1 MVINGRF
8 CVMIP
13 AIPKFSVKPGYRPQA
28 EDTSIETDLL
38 TFHLLRQR
46 TATERL
52 RMSASLT
59 RSARKLSLSS
69 LRQHFG
75 HLSPTQFAQK
85 IALAWLQE
93 YCPPNFIPTGE
104 SSMWIQDSVSLATK
118 LHPIF
123 EELGIAYYI
132 TGGVAAISYGEPR
145 TTQDLDLVMAIS
157 PLDIERLSE
166 ALSQAGF
173 YVPGVDDLKSGRMT
187 TLQITDMES
196 ISRADL
202 MVAGTDQFELL
213 KFQRRRVIEFEDTA
227 LYFASPEDLI
237 LTKLQWRQRSGS
249 EKQWRDVLGVL
260 KVQRECLDFGYLT
273 QGAGQLGLA
282 EELNQAL
289 GEAGI

>member
-1 MVINGRF
+1 M
-8 CVMIP
+8 P
-13 AIPKFSVKPGYRPQA
+13 AQFSIKPGYRPQA

-46 TATERL
+46 TATARL
-52 RMSASLT
+52 KMAASLT

-69 LRQHFG
+69 LSQHFG

-93 YCPPNFIPTGE
+93 YCPANFMPIGE
-104 SSMWIQDSVSLATK
+104 SAMWIQDSVSLATK
-118 LHPIF
+118 LHAIF

-132 TGGVAAISYGEPR
+132 TDGVAAIAYGEPR

-166 ALSQAGF
+166 ELSQVGF
-173 YVPGVDDLKSGRMT
+173 YVPGVDDLQSGRMA

-213 KFQRRRVIEFEDTA
+213 KFQRRRVIEFEGTA

-237 LTKLQWRQRSGS
+237 LTASPGS
-249 EKQWRDVLGVL
+249 PPL
-260 KVQRECLDFGYLT
+260 
-273 QGAGQLGLA
+273 
-282 EELNQAL
+282 
-289 GEAGI
+289 

>member
-1 MVINGRF
+1 
-8 CVMIP
+8 MI
-13 AIPKFSVKPGYRPQA
+13 KPGYRPQA
-28 EDTSIETDLL
+28 EDTTVETDLL
-38 TFHLLRQR
+38 MFRLLRQR
-46 TATERL
+46 TATARL
-52 RMSASLT
+52 KMAASLT

-75 HLSPTQFAQK
+75 HLSPTQFTQK

-93 YCPPNFIPTGE
+93 YCPPNFIPTEE
-104 SSMWIQDSVSLATK
+104 SEMWIQDSVSLATK

-132 TGGVAAISYGEPR
+132 TGRVAAIAYGEPR

-166 ALSQAGF
+166 ALSQVGF
-173 YVPGVDDLKSGRMT
+173 YVPSVDDLKSGRMT

-202 MVAGTDQFELL
+202 MIAGTDQFELL
-213 KFQRRRVIEFEDTA
+213 KFERRRVIEFEGTA

-237 LTKLQWRQRSGS
+237 LNKLWWRKCSGS

-260 KVQRECLDFGYLT
+260 KVQAECLDFDYLA
-273 QGAGQLGLA
+273 QGAGQLGIA
-282 EELNQAL
+282 DELSQAL
-289 GEAGI
+289 SEAGI

>member
-1 MVINGRF
+1 
-8 CVMIP
+8 MIQ

-28 EDTSIETDLL
+28 EDTSVENDLL
-38 TFHLLRQR
+38 MFHLLQQR
-46 TATERL
+46 TPGERL
-52 RMSASLT
+52 RMAASLT

-69 LRQHFG
+69 LRQQFL

-93 YCPPNFIPTGE
+93 YCPPNYIPTGE
-104 SSMWIQDSVSLATK
+104 SPMWIQDSVSLAVK

-123 EELGIAYYI
+123 EELGISYYI

-157 PLDIERLSE
+157 PLDIDRLTD
-166 ALSQAGF
+166 ALCQAGF
-173 YVPGVDDLKSGRMT
+173 YVPGVDDVKSGRMR

-202 MVAGTDQFELL
+202 VVAGTDEFERL
-213 KFQRRRVIEFEDTA
+213 KFERRRVIEFEGTA
-227 LYFASPEDLI
+227 LYFASPEDVI
-237 LTKLQWRQRSGS
+237 LNKLRWRQRSGS

-260 KVQRECLDFGYLT
+260 KVQAENLDFDYLT
-273 QGAGQLGLA
+273 QWAEQLGVEAALS
-282 EELNQAL
+282 QAL
-289 GEAGI
+289 TEAGI

>member
-1 MVINGRF
+1 
-8 CVMIP
+8 MIQ

-28 EDTSIETDLL
+28 EDTSVETDLL

-46 TATERL
+46 APDERL
-52 RMSASLT
+52 RMAASLT

-69 LRQHFG
+69 LRQQFL

-93 YCPPNFIPTGE
+93 YCPPNYIPSGE
-104 SSMWIQDSVSLATK
+104 SPMWIQDSVQLAVK

-123 EELGIAYYI
+123 EQLGISYYI

-157 PLDIERLSE
+157 PLDIDRLTN
-166 ALSQAGF
+166 ALTLSGF
-173 YVPGVDDLKSGRMT
+173 YVPGVDDVKSGRMR

-202 MVAGTDQFELL
+202 MVAGTDEFERL
-213 KFQRRRVIEFEDTA
+213 KFERRRVIEFEGTA
-227 LYFASPEDLI
+227 LYFASPEDVI
-237 LTKLQWRQRSGS
+237 LNKLRWRQQSGS

-260 KVQRECLDFGYLT
+260 KVQTENLDFDYLT
-273 QGAGQLGLA
+273 QWAGQLGIEA
-282 EELNQAL
+282 ALNQAL
-289 GEAGI
+289 TEAGI